1 MDFGRREILRG
12 KHNKI
17 VVDRLQ
23 DEIRD
28 PLKTAD
34 VVIIAIKGA
43 SMVGYATGIFL
54 DEGITITSLIVSPT
68 VDRLKVTPQLV
79 FSVVNQLSR
88 KGKFKFIQMEVPCI
102 NSDYISASMR
112 PFGFM
117 IFPQLEMFITDFNP
131 KPEKHIPG
139 VSLDNWRVDTDNEAS
154 LVIAISD
161 LGVDEMRKDIQ
172 EREPRQRWLEECKLL
187 SGGEL
192 DKNLCHQAFI
202 GNEMIGMTVGLI
214 RDRKMGRIEG
224 IGVISSRDRERI
236 ERVLVERTLVGFMA
250 HKMKLVRSV
259 VSMTKGKTIETLK
272 SIGFTSNIYCPDL
285 LLLSSDQT
293 WDAVCKEALSVTLE
307 S

>member
-12 KHNKI
+12 KNEKI
-17 VVDRLQ
+17 IVDRLQ

-34 VVIIAIKGA
+34 VIVIAIKGA
-43 SMVGYATGIFL
+43 SMVGYCTGILL

-79 FSVVNQLSR
+79 FSVINQLSR

-112 PFGFM
+112 QFGFM
-117 IFPQLEMFITDFNP
+117 IFSQLEMFITHYNP

-139 VSLDNWRVDTDNEAS
+139 VSLDNWRIDTENEAS

-161 LGVDEMRKDIQ
+161 LGEEEMRKDIQ

-202 GNEMIGMTVGLI
+202 GNEMVGMIVGLI

-224 IGVISSRDRERI
+224 VGVISARNRERI
-236 ERVLVERTLVGFMA
+236 EKVLVERSLVGFA
-250 HKMKLVRSV
+250 EHGIKLVRTIIP
-259 VSMTKGKTIETLK
+259 MTKKKTIDTLK
-272 SIGFTSNIYCPDL
+272 TIDFTSNIYCPDL
-285 LLLSSDQT
+285 LLLSSDQS
-293 WDAVCKEALSVTLE
+293 WDAVCKEALSVNLE